1 MTAHSTMWLLIP
13 SEQYIKEK
21 LQIHMKLSTHQRPH
35 VLISQASVSFFV
47 SLNALT
53 TYIYTDYYV
62 QRRLQEKANHNFIS
76 ECAGFL
82 QQASA

>member
-1 MTAHSTMWLLIP
+1 MTAHGTMWLLIL

-21 LQIHMKLSTHQRPH
+21 LQLHMKLSTHQRLHLP
-35 VLISQASVSFFV
+35 ISQASVSFFV

-53 TYIYTDYYV
+53 AYIYTDYYG
-62 QRRLQEKANHNFIS
+62 QRCLQEKANHNFIV